1 MSKFKCI
8 LLKGTTHKHAIKEF
22 IQCITITNYT
32 CPYYRALCII
42 ILTSLEYWR
51 STQPVSTQDSYWREW
66 SIYTMRKLYTGI
78 LKVICAVKVIKYG
91 LCIMDVIHTVHMS
104 SDGPRGSNLV
114 VHILDWF

>member
-1 MSKFKCI
+1 
-8 LLKGTTHKHAIKEF
+8 
-22 IQCITITNYT
+22 
-32 CPYYRALCII
+32 
-42 ILTSLEYWR
+42 
-51 STQPVSTQDSYWREW
+51 
-66 SIYTMRKLYTGI
+66 MRKLYTGI